1 MKRLMISRNRF
12 VLPGQRIFRTA
23 IAVGVCLLIYVLR
36 GYRGIPLY
44 SAFAAMQCMQPYTKD
59 MKGVARKRILG
70 TIIGAVWGLL
80 LLLIEIQLISDGIPD
95 ETLHY
100 ILVPAVLAL
109 VLYSTVLMDVRETA
123 YLTGTVFLVITINH
137 FTDTNPYLFAFNRL
151 LDTVI
156 GVVVA
161 SVVNRVHL
169 PRAKNTDTLFVSALG
184 HSLLDSE
191 SRLSPYSLVELNRL
205 MDDGMKFSL
214 STVQTQAT
222 VRELLP
228 GVKLRYP
235 IIVMDG
241 AALYD
246 TQSLE
251 YLKTTPMSEE
261 NAARVMTW
269 LREQGIPYFSNSI
282 RQNLLVI
289 HYSDLPNDGMRQLFE
304 SKRHSAYRNYIKTEK
319 DHCQDIVCITAIDS
333 TERMEAAQKRLLMQP
348 WATDC
353 RVVLG
358 PTETD
363 GFSSLKIYDAR
374 CSREA
379 MLRELETFMGTK
391 ETVTFGGIPN
401 KYDVFIEN
409 ADRNLLV
416 RELKRRFEPID
427 WRCWQSI
434 FRW

>member
-1 MKRLMISRNRF
+1 MGTINGVFAIKSN
-12 VLPGQRIFRTA
+12 LPVF
-23 IAVGVCLLIYVLR
+23 IA
-36 GYRGIPLY
+36 
-44 SAFAAMQCMQPYTKD
+44 T
-59 MKGVARKRILG
+59 LG
-70 TIIGAVWGLL
+70 TQYMVNGFIAITTNNVAISNFDTSFKQLSQYRLFGEVPMPILYAIILAIVGQ
-80 LLLIEIQLISDGIPD
+80 I
-95 ETLHY
+95 
-100 ILVPAVLAL
+100 ILSKTRFGREVLAIGGNK
-109 VLYSTVLMDVRETA
+109 ETA
-123 YLTGTVFLVITINH
+123 YLAGTVFLVITINH
-137 FTDTNPYLFAFNRL
+137 FTDTNPFIFAFNRL

-161 SVVNRVHL
+161 SVVNRIHL

-191 SRLSPYSLVELNRL
+191 SHLSPYSLVELNRL

-228 GVKLRYP
+228 GVRLRCP

-246 TQSLE
+246 TQSLA

-261 NAARVMTW
+261 KAANIMSW
-269 LREQGIPYFSNSI
+269 LRKENTPYFSNSI

-289 HYSDLPNDGMRQLFE
+289 HYSELANEGMRQLFE
-304 SKRHSAYRNYIKTEK
+304 KKRYSAYRNYVKTDS
-319 DHCQDIVCITAIDS
+319 DHCQNVVCVTAIDA
-333 TERMEAAQKRLLMQP
+333 TEHIEEVHRHFLGQDWAAKY
-348 WATDC
+348 
-353 RVVLG
+353 RVDIR
-358 PTETD
+358 PAETS
-363 GFSSLKIYDAR
+363 GFSSMKIYDAS

-379 MLRELETFMGTK
+379 MLRELETRMGTK
-391 ETVTFGGIPN
+391 KTVTFGGVPN

-409 ADRNLLV
+409 SDRNLLV
-416 RELKRRFEPID
+416 KELKKRFEPVD
-427 WRCWQSI
+427 WRCWKSV

>member
-1 MKRLMISRNRF
+1 MISKKTP
-12 VLPGQRIFRTA
+12 VLPGQRILRTA

-36 GYRGIPLY
+36 GHRGIPLY
-44 SAFAAMQCMQPYTKD
+44 SALAAMQCIQPYTKD
-59 MKGVARKRILG
+59 MKGVASKRILG
-70 TIIGAVWGLL
+70 TVIGAVWGLL
-80 LLLIEIQLISDGIPD
+80 FLLIEIRLISGVIPD
-95 ETLHY
+95 EGLHY
-100 ILVPAVLAL
+100 ILVPLVLAL
-109 VLYSTVLMDVRETA
+109 VLYSTVLLGVKETA
-123 YLTGTVFLVITINH
+123 YLAGTVFLVITINH
-137 FTDTNPYLFAFNRL
+137 FTDTNPFIFAFNRL

-161 SVVNRVHL
+161 SVVNRIHL

-191 SRLSPYSLVELNRL
+191 SHLSPYSLVELNRL

-228 GVKLRYP
+228 GVRLRCP

-246 TQSLE
+246 TQSLA
-251 YLKTTPMSEE
+251 YLKTTPMNEE
-261 NAARVMTW
+261 KAANIMSW
-269 LREQGIPYFSNSI
+269 LRKENTPYFSNSI

-289 HYSDLPNDGMRQLFE
+289 HYSELANEGMRQLFE
-304 SKRHSAYRNYIKTEK
+304 KKRYSAYRNYVKTDS
-319 DHCQDIVCITAIDS
+319 DHCQNVVCVTAIDT
-333 TERMEAAQKRLLMQP
+333 TEHIEEVHKHFLGQDWAAEY
-348 WATDC
+348 
-353 RVVLG
+353 RVDIR
-358 PTETD
+358 PAETS
-363 GFSSLKIYDAR
+363 GFSSMKFYDAS

-379 MLRELETFMGTK
+379 MLRELETRMGTK
-391 ETVTFGGIPN
+391 KTVTFGGVPN

-409 ADRNLLV
+409 SDRNLLV
-416 RELKRRFEPID
+416 KELKKRFEPVD
-427 WRCWQSI
+427 WRCWKSV

>member
-1 MKRLMISRNRF
+1 MLSKNRF
-12 VLPGQRIFRTA
+12 VLPGQRIIRTA
-23 IAVGVCLLIYVLR
+23 IAVGICLLIYVLR
-36 GYRGIPLY
+36 GYQGIPLY
-44 SAFAAMQCMQPYTKD
+44 SALAAMQCMQPYTKD
-59 MKGVARKRILG
+59 MRGVANKRILG

-100 ILVPAVLAL
+100 ILVPVVLIL
-109 VLYSTVLMDVRETA
+109 VLYSTVLLHVRETA
-123 YLTGTVFLVITINH
+123 FLTATVFLVIAINH
-137 FTDTNPYLFAFNRL
+137 FTDANPYLFAFNRL

-169 PRAKNTDTLFVSALG
+169 PRTKNMDTLFVSALG

-191 SRLSPYSLVELNRL
+191 SHLSPYSLVELNRL

-228 GVKLRYP
+228 GVRLRYP

-261 NAARVMTW
+261 KAARLMTW
-269 LREQGIPYFSNSI
+269 LRGEGLPFFSNSI
-282 RQNLLVI
+282 RQTCRAIL
-289 HYSDLPNDGMRQLFE
+289 YSASVSR
-304 SKRHSAYRNYIKTEK
+304 
-319 DHCQDIVCITAIDS
+319 DS
-333 TERMEAAQKRLLMQP
+333 TISFASPQ
-348 WATDC
+348 
-353 RVVLG
+353 
-358 PTETD
+358 
-363 GFSSLKIYDAR
+363 
-374 CSREA
+374 
-379 MLRELETFMGTK
+379 
-391 ETVTFGGIPN
+391 
-401 KYDVFIEN
+401 
-409 ADRNLLV
+409 
-416 RELKRRFEPID
+416 
-427 WRCWQSI
+427 
-434 FRW
+434 